1 MQLWILR
8 FWVSDWKTGL
18 SLIGVFSFLCDSIHE
33 RAAIGF
39 KIHRVQRAQLT
50 VRTTGRFVCGR
61 RSLNQ
66 PKSDLRLIFLLMALI
81 IVNIGRLGPCHS
93 RRSCPGPKRS
103 RQARPPYRPV
113 PSRGLQPVRSKTP
126 RNPTVHDRDP
136 GTHLT
141 QEVVI
146 RQGPL
151 RLWSEVIIAVPGQV
165 RSLTQLVFSFFL

>member
-151 RLWSEVIIAVPGQV
+151 RLWSEVIIAVPAQV
-165 RSLTQLVFSFFL
+165 RSLTQLYSVGFS